1 MAYLGNEASTR
12 KINMEIMSKLL
23 EDKLPLR
30 PNILPLAEMLEQADQ
45 VEPKLPQEEEEEE
58 EKQQVMH
65 MVMVPYPL
73 QGHINPMMQFAKS
86 LIIKYSS
93 AVKVSFININHY
105 HDRIQKAQ
113 ARSSAPPCANTVPSS
128 PPSTIS
134 NDRKKASRKTHAQPD
149 QDKLQFLCVDL
160 NGLPD
165 NFNFSDLGPS
175 LRDFHHA
182 LTLSMGEPLRNLLQG
197 LNQKGP
203 PVSCVVF
210 GSFCPQAQIVSAE
223 LGLPSFFFWTQ
234 SASVLSMYYHAPLL
248 EANGFFPY
256 REQDLQDECTEE
268 HCKSMSRETHSR
280 LVSYVPGVPPLHR
293 SSFPTLLHI
302 DGISD
307 QRFATMRDQLTILPN
322 CQGVIVNSFEELEKD
337 AYKALQEELP
347 FPVSFV
353 GPLIPSAFLGDGDAK
368 DMSVGASLL
377 EEKIECIEW
386 LDGQKKQ
393 SVLYVSFGSLFHPSS
408 EDLESIA
415 KGIRESKQPFLWVI
429 RPKSSLMDVAEIL
442 PKGFLDDT
450 KEYGLIIPWAPQV
463 QVLSHPS
470 VGAFLTHSG
479 WNSTLE
485 SVSMGVP
492 MIPCPIKSDQPTN
505 CTFVCEVWKIGM
517 ALKRHKDGTIRSL
530 DVERVVKTVLQ
541 QEDGKEMRKRATELQ
556 EAARRATRAQGSSC
570 MQMEQFIQLV
580 SNYRAGQA

>member
-1 MAYLGNEASTR
+1 MG
-12 KINMEIMSKLL
+12 MEIMSKLL

-30 PNILPLAEMLEQADQ
+30 PNLLPLADRLEQADQ
-45 VEPKLPQEEEEEE
+45 LEPKLQQEEEEEE
-58 EKQQVMH
+58 EEKKQVMH

-86 LIIKYSS
+86 LIAKYISIK
-93 AVKVSFININHY
+93 VTFINIKHY
-105 HDRIQKAQ
+105 HDRIQKAH

-134 NDRKKASRKTHAQPD
+134 NHRKKASRKTHARPE
-149 QDKLQFLCVDL
+149 DKLQFLCVDL

-165 NFNFSDLGPS
+165 DFNFSDLGPS
-175 LRDFHHA
+175 FRDFQHA
-182 LTLSMGEPLRNLLQG
+182 LTLSMGEPLKNLLQG

-203 PVSCVVF
+203 PISCVVF
-210 GSFCPQAQIVSAE
+210 GSFCPQAHIVSAE

-256 REQDLQDECTEE
+256 STEQDLQDECTEE
-268 HCKSMSRETHSR
+268 HCESMSRETHSR
-280 LVSYVPGVPPLHR
+280 LVSYVPGVPPLHP

-307 QRFATMRDQLTILPN
+307 QRFATIREQFAILPN

-337 AYKALQEELP
+337 AYQALQEELP

-353 GPLIPSAFLGDGDAK
+353 GPLIPSAFLEDGDAK
-368 DMSVGASLL
+368 DTSVGASLL
-377 EEKIECIEW
+377 EEKVECIEW
-386 LDGQKKQ
+386 LDGQKEQ
-393 SVLYVSFGSLFHPSS
+393 SVLYVSFGSLFHPSP

-429 RPKSSLMDVAEIL
+429 RPKSSLYMDVAEIL
-442 PKGFLDDT
+442 PKDFINDT

-530 DVERVVKTVLQ
+530 DVERVLRTVLQ
-541 QEDGKEMRKRATELQ
+541 QEDGKEMRKRATDLRD
-556 EAARRATRAQGSSC
+556 AARRATRAQGSSC
-570 MQMEQFIQLV
+570 MQMEQFIQFV
-580 SNYRAGQA
+580 ISNYRGA